1 MGLDCSENT
10 MNIFGRKLPDIPFRV
25 KKGKFFIRY
34 KQKWFN
40 VNLEVSVR
48 GGGFKGLKSFIR
60 GINNCRK
67 GNHSYTTVFYVRS
80 LTSRIE
86 CKYCR
91 LEKKNNKDK

>member
-1 MGLDCSENT
+1 MDLDFLVNT
-10 MNIFGRKLPDIPFRV
+10 MNIFGLKWSNIPFRI
-25 KKGKFFIRY
+25 KKRKFFIRY

-40 VNLEVSVR
+40 INLEISAR
-48 GGGFKGLKSFIR
+48 GGGFKGLKNFIV

-67 GNHSYTTVFYVRS
+67 GNHSYITIFHVRS